1 VGLGLEGLV
10 VVAGMGRSSLRR
22 HDTEPS
28 RANRVRTASLEVVVI
43 VVA

>member
-1 VGLGLEGLV
+1 MEGLV

-28 RANRVRTASLEVVVI
+28 RANRVRTASLEVAI